1 MNLVEFTEK
10 EIVDFKKM
18 VGLNVKRL
26 REEANFSQMDLYEA
40 IGHKSN
46 SIVSQ
51 GELAKKNFNIE
62 QLYKI
67 SKVLN
72 CEMSDFFVS
81 LEKV

>member
-72 CEMSDFFVS
+72 CEMSDFFVF